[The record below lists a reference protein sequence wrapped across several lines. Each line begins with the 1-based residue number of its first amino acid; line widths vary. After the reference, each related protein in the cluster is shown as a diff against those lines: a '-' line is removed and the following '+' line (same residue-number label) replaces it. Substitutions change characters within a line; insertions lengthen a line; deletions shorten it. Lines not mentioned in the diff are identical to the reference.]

1 MFGLMLK
8 STHEEKMRNAKAS
21 EDQRRETD
29 FAYFDVV
36 IGDEQ
41 AASARLRAQIKE
53 MTPDYELGKKRRA
66 QYEKHNARRK
76 ERRAARRAGV

>member
-21 EDQRRETD
+21 EIECRDRHLGFYTRQLN
-29 FAYFDVV
+29 
-36 IGDEQ
+36 
-41 AASARLRAQIKE
+41 ASRFMCASLRGQIEE

-66 QYEKHNARRK
+66 QYEKHNAKRK
-76 ERRAARRAGV
+76 ERRAAKRAGV